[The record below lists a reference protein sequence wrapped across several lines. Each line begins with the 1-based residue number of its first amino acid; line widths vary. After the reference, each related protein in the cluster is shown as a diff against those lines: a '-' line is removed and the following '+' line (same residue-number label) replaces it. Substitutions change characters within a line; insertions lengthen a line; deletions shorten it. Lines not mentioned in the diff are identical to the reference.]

1 MEKIIKAYS
10 IFSQNIYELVLDK
23 LNKNNYKPFEHI
35 PSYQEIKEADLLSR
49 KYENEPLRPVLVL
62 DEINNNYTFW
72 SKKELN
78 LLENTKIEYLNDT
91 LEFVIK
97 NEYSGL
103 KARSYYNSKGTR
115 ENCHNLKELYTEQTY
130 NPEEPQNTDYIKA
143 KAEIADYFIRQNIF
157 NENSILI
164 PAPQHTGKAEYTK
177 DLCNEICFHTHS
189 KILDCLQC
197 KPHKTLYE
205 QKKNNEKINVEM
217 SLFDLD
223 ENLEQKN
230 IKDFSELTEKYY
242 LQGKNI
248 YFIDNVMSTGYTFNH
263 AAELIP
269 GIIPAPYA
277 IGNFVNIQYKDG
289 KYMAENEIE
298 NLEKENK
305 EISVTIED
313 IPEYAVYYMTYGEMD
328 NNINEDEKKM
338 IDDFMDKNNLDH
350 IVDLSEMRSFVNKP
364 AFGLSTTCYNWAEFK
379 LRQNI
384 NENNISDEMDKYIEM
399 MNVNHGMSEHDMLI
413 DMELSNNNE
422 DDFDDEDNTVY
433 DFLTWHEIKDKK
445 GYLEESD
452 GKHNIE
458 YNLSRQQYKLS
469 DKEGWKDFEELP
481 FSFTIDKF
489 KDFAMEYITNET
501 HKTNP
506 NLDYYFEDFTNT
518 SKYQYKDLLKGLS
531 ADEILQIKKDAEGAW
546 KKDISMT
553 FSIMDF
559 KEADEKLYYPEDRNK
574 VMLRI
579 YSELEDCN
587 YHTLNNLLLERNYEE
602 ADRYIDYRGYSNLTN
617 HISAN
622 HTKYDNLLFGVN
634 GKDFSNLDLLNEYK
648 GDNCK
653 IYTDAI
659 YINNRKSDLSEYLT
673 NCIENMLKPDNFE
686 SLYKNDIKY
695 RLAFDTAKKVRSQ
708 IADNIDNPFTDEQ
721 VKYLEK
727 NSNLNLIY
735 NKNREKYD
743 ELYKAALK
751 KYPES
756 FTPLEDTVKYLKN
769 KRNENKIKDF
779 DNAKKQ
785 YEQNIKKIDEL
796 KAQLDTMKKQ
806 NKVFISSVKD
816 ILSKNRLTNASEINS
831 KIMNSLN
838 ENQKL
843 LIIERI
849 EQKSKKIATDNNK
862 SNSTAKKR

>member
-1 MEKIIKAYS
+1 MNEVKAYS
-10 IFSQNIYELVLDK
+10 ISSKNVYENVITK
-23 LNKNNYKPFEHI
+23 LTQLNYKPFGNIYTFE
-35 PSYQEIKEADLLSR
+35 EIKKADILSR
-49 KYENEPLRPVLVL
+49 SIDNKPLRPLFVLN
-62 DEINNNYTFW
+62 EKNKTFSFWTRNNI
-72 SKKELN
+72 ELFTD
-78 LLENTKIEYLNDT
+78 TKIDYLNDN
-91 LEFVIK
+91 LELEIK

-143 KAEIADYFIRQNIF
+143 KSEIADYFIRQNIF
-157 NENSILI
+157 DENSILI

-189 KILDCLQC
+189 KLLDCLQC

-230 IKDFSELTEKYY
+230 VKEFPELTEKYY

-248 YFIDNVMSTGYTFNH
+248 YFIDNVMSTGYTFNQ
-263 AAELIP
+263 ASKIIP

-305 EISVTIED
+305 EISVTIKD

-364 AFGLSTTCYNWAEFK
+364 AFGHSSTCYNWANFK

-399 MNVNHGMSEHDMLI
+399 MNVNHGMSEHDMII
-413 DMELSNNNE
+413 DMELSNDNK

-433 DFLTWHEIKDKK
+433 DFLIWHEIKDKK

-469 DKEGWKDFEELP
+469 DNEGWKDFEELP

-501 HKTNP
+501 HKTKP

-518 SKYQYKDLLKGLS
+518 SKYQYEDLLKGLS
-531 ADEILQIKKDAEGAW
+531 SDEILQIKKDAEGSW
-546 KKDISMT
+546 EKDICMT
-553 FSIMDF
+553 FSITDF

-602 ADRYIDYRGYSNLTN
+602 ADRYVDFRGYSNITD
-617 HISAN
+617 HISSN
-622 HTKYDNLLFGVN
+622 HTKYDNLMFGVN
-634 GKDFSNLDLLNEYK
+634 GNDFKNLTLLNEYK
-648 GDNCK
+648 GDDCK

-659 YINNRKSDLSEYLT
+659 FIKDKKADISDYL
-673 NCIENMLKPDNFE
+673 NHCIKNMLNDEIFDYK
-686 SLYKNDIKY
+686 YKNNY
-695 RLAFDTAKKVRSQ
+695 TFRLAFDTAKKVRTQ
-708 IADNIDNPFTDEQ
+708 IGNNIDNPFTEEQ
-721 VKYLEK
+721 KNYIEK
-727 NSNLNLIY
+727 HNNTNVIY
-735 NKNREKYD
+735 NEDRKKYE
-743 ELYKAALK
+743 ELYNAAQK
-751 KYPES
+751 KYPDS
-756 FTPLEDTVKYLKN
+756 MNPLEDAIKYISDKSIN
-769 KRNENKIKDF
+769 KKIESF
-779 DNAKKQ
+779 ELARKQ
-785 YEQNIKKIDEL
+785 YIENNRTINEL
-796 KAQLDTMKKQ
+796 NKQLESMKKG
-806 NKVFISSVKD
+806 NELFINSVKD
-816 ILSKNRLTNASEINS
+816 ILSTNRLNETLVIND
-831 KIMNSLN
+831 KIINNLN
-838 ENQKL
+838 ETQKL
-843 LIIERI
+843 LIIKRI
-849 EQKSKKIATDNNK
+849 EQNSSNYFNNNESKSSNKKGRK
-862 SNSTAKKR
+862 